1 MARCTRATPSNAF
14 AFVIKSLFRGRN
26 VLLFVAAPLES
37 RRMAN
42 ADLTSDQVLSLRD
55 SSLVAGAPLPPVT
68 LVLRPAEANVLC
80 NRGCAYTLAGASEVH
95 GSFR

>member
-1 MARCTRATPSNAF
+1 MARCTRATPSNTF
-14 AFVIKSLFRGRN
+14 ASVIKSLFCSRN
-26 VLLFVAAPLES
+26 VLLLVAAPLES
-37 RRMAN
+37 KRMAN
-42 ADLTSDQVLSLRD
+42 PDLTSVQVLSLCD

-68 LVLRPAEANVLC
+68 LVLGPTEANVLC